1 MDNLNFPSFRFR
13 IKNSEKGKLIFDIV
27 RKKFVLLT
35 PEEWVRQH
43 LLHHLVHQLG
53 YSSHL
58 IKVEGQIA
66 VHHTQKRFDVVAY
79 RPDGRVY
86 LLAECKAPQVPV
98 DQGVFDQAARYNL
111 ATQSSYTLLTN
122 GLTHYCCQMDRHAGQ
137 YIFIDHFPPPPEKGR
152 KLHP

>member
-79 RPDGRVY
+79 HPDGRVY

-98 DQGVFDQAARYNL
+98 DQGVFDQSPRYNL
-111 ATQSSYTLLTN
+111 AKQNIYTLLTN
-122 GLTHYCCQMDRHAGQ
+122 RITRATEGAFD
-137 YIFIDHFPPPPEKGR
+137 
-152 KLHP
+152 